1 MIWLALVAASNSA
14 LAAFLVYE
22 NRKLTYAAIAR
33 HAGEIA
39 VIERAPRRRSKPADS
54 DGEKTYHS
62 WRNPVEGV
70 GP

>member
-1 MIWLALVAASNSA
+1 MIWLGLIAAANTALT
-14 LAAFLVYE
+14 AFLVYE

-33 HAGEIA
+33 HAGDIA
-39 VIERAPRRRSKPADS
+39 VMERAPKRRSKPADS
-54 DGEKTYHS
+54 DGEKTYHA

>member
-1 MIWLALVAASNSA
+1 VIWLGLIAAANTALT
-14 LAAFLVYE
+14 AFLVYE

-33 HAGEIA
+33 HAGDIA
-39 VIERAPRRRSKPADS
+39 VMERAPKRRSKSADS
-54 DGEKTYHS
+54 DGEKTYHA